1 MSIQLM
7 ADVLRHVHGIPSG
20 RRMLLM
26 ALANYAN
33 AEGLCW
39 PSIKSLAEDA
49 DLGDR
54 HVSAELKELQKD
66 GYITIEEHAG
76 KPNHYR
82 LTIPQGVNHSAGVN
96 HSSSRTTVQ
105 GRGEPQFT
113 PGGEPQ
119 FTQTVNKP
127 SKNRQSAQI
136 PKCPPDDFMA
146 IWAEYPNKANRKR
159 AADVWKKLAP
169 DADLVEAMLNA
180 IAQQKQ
186 TRQWRDGI
194 VPHFTTWLNGERWL
208 DEPIE
213 AAARSVAPA

>member
-1 MSIQLM
+1 M

-39 PSIKSLAEDA
+39 PSIKSLSMDA
-49 DLGDR
+49 DLGER
-54 HVSAELKELQKD
+54 HVSAELKELQKG
-66 GYITIEEHAG
+66 GYITIEEVPG
-76 KPNHYR
+76 KSNHYR
-82 LTIPQGVNHSAGVN
+82 LTIPQGVNHSSGVS

-105 GRGEPQFT
+105 GGDEPQFT
-113 PGGEPQ
+113 TGGEPQ
-119 FTQTVNKP
+119 TTQTVSKP

-146 IWAEYPNKANRKR
+146 IWTEYPNKANRKR
-159 AADVWKKLAP
+159 AADVWKKLQP
-169 DADLVEAMLNA
+169 DADLIEAMLKA

-213 AAARSVAPA
+213 AAARSVAAP